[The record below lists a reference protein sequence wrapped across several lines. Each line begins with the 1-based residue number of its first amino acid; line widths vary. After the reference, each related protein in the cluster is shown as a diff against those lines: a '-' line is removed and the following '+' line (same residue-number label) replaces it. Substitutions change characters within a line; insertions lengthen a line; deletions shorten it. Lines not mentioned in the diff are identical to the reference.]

1 MDLRTKA
8 LKRKPLSDLTN
19 TSPLLPISSSIGPKP
34 NPKPKTRSSSGPK
47 SSSRP
52 VGSLSSSD
60 TSIGSSNALE
70 QLQQCPTNPEPDSSR
85 ASENVEWE
93 DFEQLKIYNR
103 RSIQGKNKGKAVAA
117 AVPSSCPPARRI
129 RSLGVQV
136 HGYNFRWSCSTF
148 DWNRLKSHDDVD
160 LSKTLSV
167 PRPKSKKKL
176 PKMEKATHNGKWED
190 LVMIQEY
197 MQSLQKIE
205 NVEGVA
211 VILC

>member
-129 RSLGVQV
+129 RSLG
-136 HGYNFRWSCSTF
+136 
-148 DWNRLKSHDDVD
+148 NRLKSHDDVD

-167 PRPKSKKKL
+167 PRPKSKKWGGVVL
-176 PKMEKATHNGKWED
+176 NWKMSSK
-190 LVMIQEY
+190 
-197 MQSLQKIE
+197 
-205 NVEGVA
+205 
-211 VILC
+211 

>member
-129 RSLGVQV
+129 RSLG
-136 HGYNFRWSCSTF
+136 
-148 DWNRLKSHDDVD
+148 NRLKSHDDVD

-167 PRPKSKKKL
+167 PRPKSKKKRRHSMPEDPAVHVL
-176 PKMEKATHNGKWED
+176 SQDFIDKQRAYFAEIDAFELQEEEVSESEME
-190 LVMIQEY
+190 
-197 MQSLQKIE
+197 
-205 NVEGVA
+205 
-211 VILC
+211 